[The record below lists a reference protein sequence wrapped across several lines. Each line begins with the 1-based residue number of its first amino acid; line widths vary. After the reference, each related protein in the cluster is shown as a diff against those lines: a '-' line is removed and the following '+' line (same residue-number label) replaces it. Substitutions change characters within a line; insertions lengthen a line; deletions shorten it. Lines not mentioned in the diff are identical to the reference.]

1 MKKSLWLG
9 GVLAGIAAYLW
20 LSMSWMVLPFHMNS
34 FLNFKDEAAVTA
46 AVAANATQ
54 SGVYMLPNGH
64 SEAQMKQW
72 METGPS
78 GLAIIQTGPAGSMP
92 SKLLFQF
99 VSSIVAGLLMAWL
112 LSRTS
117 GLKYWGKV
125 GFVVVIGVVVAL
137 LSSVS
142 DWNWWGFST
151 AYTGIQIIDIIA
163 GWFLG
168 GLVLAKLS

>member
-1 MKKSLWLG
+1 
-9 GVLAGIAAYLW
+9 
-20 LSMSWMVLPFHMNS
+20 MNG
-34 FLNFKDEAAVTA
+34 FLKFKDEAAMTA
-46 AVAANATQ
+46 AVSANAAQ

-92 SKLLFQF
+92 SKLLFQLAN
-99 VSSIVAGLLMAWL
+99 SIVAGLLIAWL

-117 GLKYWGKV
+117 GLRYWGKV
-125 GFVVVIGVVVAL
+125 GFVVTIAAVVTL
-137 LSSVS
+137 LSYIP
-142 DWNWWGFST
+142 DWNWWSYSA
-151 AYTGIQIIDIIA
+151 AYTGAQIIDVIV